1 MPGTS
6 ARSVSPG
13 ELVAR
18 TADFPPPVATA
29 LIAANEDAFLILFL
43 RGGTVGA
50 VRDEMGPGGEL
61 DQLLRSDEDAR
72 RRWLDHRQPTRP
84 EANWW
89 LYLLLLIDE
98 RWEHRPAERPA
109 WAQLKIWLLDQAGQR
124 SALDQREVAERT
136 AYYVA
141 QMRDAG
147 MAASSL
153 PSADTVVRAC
163 LDAIPVSLDH
173 VAVLTDRQNLHALGR
188 QEMLDSRRA
197 KNLLNAAERHQADL
211 DDPDLTDRL
220 RAWLAIKP
228 RLV

>member
-1 MPGTS
+1 MTVQEEYPLVNGLS
-6 ARSVSPG
+6 HLSVTG
-13 ELVAR
+13 RV
-18 TADFPPPVATA
+18 
-29 LIAANEDAFLILFL
+29 
-43 RGGTVGA
+43 
-50 VRDEMGPGGEL
+50 
-61 DQLLRSDEDAR
+61 
-72 RRWLDHRQPTRP
+72 
-84 EANWW
+84 
-89 LYLLLLIDE
+89 LLLIDE

-141 QMRDAG
+141 QMLDAG

-173 VAVLTDRQNLHALGR
+173 VAVMTDRRSLHALER
-188 QEMLDSRRA
+188 QGMLDSRRA

-220 RAWLAIKP
+220 RAWLAINLARSEVNCVVEGDEEKVRP
-228 RLV
+228 TCKDLSV

>member
-1 MPGTS
+1 
-6 ARSVSPG
+6 
-13 ELVAR
+13 
-18 TADFPPPVATA
+18 
-29 LIAANEDAFLILFL
+29 LILVV

-50 VRDEMGPGGEL
+50 VRDEMIPGGEL
-61 DQLLRSDEDAR
+61 DRLLRSDEEAR
-72 RRWLDHRQPTRP
+72 RRWLDHRQPTP
-84 EANWW
+84 QEANWW
-89 LYLLLLIDE
+89 LHLLLLINA

-109 WAQLKIWLLDQAGQR
+109 WAQLTIWLLDQAGRR
-124 SALDQREVAERT
+124 SALDHREVAERT

-141 QMRDAG
+141 QMRDTG
-147 MAASSL
+147 MAASVL

-173 VAVLTDRQNLHALGR
+173 VAVLIDLQDLHALDR

-211 DDPDLTDRL
+211 DDPDLADGL

>member
-1 MPGTS
+1 VSAEWNVLTQRITRTS
-6 ARSVSPG
+6 YRACWDVS
-13 ELVAR
+13 
-18 TADFPPPVATA
+18 A
-29 LIAANEDAFLILFL
+29 LAFLVLVVH
-43 RGGTVGA
+43 GGTVGA
-50 VRDEMGPGGEL
+50 VGDEMITGGDL
-61 DQLLRSDEDAR
+61 DQLLRSGEDAR
-72 RRWLDHRQPTRP
+72 RRWLDHRQPGPP

-109 WAQLKIWLLDQAGQR
+109 WAQLKIWLLGQAGLR
-124 SALDQREVAERT
+124 SALGKGEVAERT

-147 MAASSL
+147 LAALSL
-153 PSADTVVRAC
+153 PSADIVVRAC
-163 LDAIPVSLDH
+163 LDAIPVSVEH
-173 VAVLTDRQNLHALGR
+173 VTVLTDRQNLHALER

-211 DDPDLTDRL
+211 DDPDLADRF

-228 RLV
+228 GLV